1 MTINRSVRGSCPSPP
16 VAPKRPLVLHV
27 QHGADRHAARDVG
40 AFPGEHKYDDGDEE
54 ELEEGE
60 VATAAAA
67 AAAAAAAVFQG
78 AGAGAE

>member
-1 MTINRSVRGSCPSPP
+1 MVLKLFDGKPFRG
-16 VAPKRPLVLHV
+16 VIA
-27 QHGADRHAARDVG
+27 GFDADEGYYKV
-40 AFPGEHKYDDGDEE
+40 KYDDGDEE

-60 VATAAAA
+60 VATTA